1 MPITETAL
9 LFARQHFPS
18 LCQARLADSHKGSH
32 GTVAVIGGAS
42 GMSGAVVLAASA
54 ALKAGAGKVWAGFNQ
69 DGLPL
74 PWLPDQPE
82 IMLDTAQNLLRR
94 TDISAWVLGCGLGLS
109 AAAQGC
115 LKHLWQREDDKPLL
129 IDADALTLLAQ
140 ADAVAYPPTGR
151 LNILT
156 PHPAEAARLLHTDT
170 ARIQADRTHS
180 VQTLAAR
187 YQAWVVL
194 KGHHS
199 LVAAPEGAV
208 CWCNPSGNPGLA
220 TAGSG
225 DVLSGLIGALLA
237 QQLPVY
243 EAVAGGVWLH
253 GLAAEQL
260 AAAGIGPIGLT
271 AQEIAPMVRHI
282 RNQLVPMSPPANRL
296 PD

>member
-1 MPITETAL
+1 MPLTHTEW

-74 PWLPDQPE
+74 PWLPEQPE
-82 IMLDTAQNLLRR
+82 IMLATAQALLQR

-109 AAAQGC
+109 ETAQAC
-115 LKHLWQREDDKPLL
+115 LKHLWQRQDGKPLL
-129 IDADALTLLAQ
+129 LDADALTLLAQ
-140 ADAVAYPPTGR
+140 ADETAYRPTGS

-170 ARIQADRTHS
+170 ASVQADRPRS
-180 VQTLAAR
+180 VQTLATR

-194 KGHHS
+194 KGHRS
-199 LVAAPEGAV
+199 LVASPTGV
-208 CWCNPSGNPGLA
+208 LCWCNPSGNPGLA

-237 QQLPVY
+237 QQLPTS
-243 EAVAGGVWLH
+243 EAITAGVWLH

-260 AAAGIGPIGLT
+260 AATGIGPIGLT

-282 RNQLVPMSPPANRL
+282 RNQLVHMSAAEHSL
-296 PD
+296 PE